1 MTKTVRKLFFLWEYE
16 KEEEWINQMARE
28 GWMLI
33 RTGFRKYVFEKGTP
47 EEYTYRVEL
56 LDKGMNSK
64 ESNSYLIFLKDTG
77 IELVGE
83 CNNWVYLRCKTAEC
97 RFDPGD
103 RPLYNL
109 THLLKLQEFFNTLR
123 NLFVACIAAC
133 IVGILILE
141 HFAPNPVV
149 DFSKGFCTGFS
160 MTMAFA
166 ILLATPFFRRINN
179 KVKVAIKE
187 MYTRE

>member
-33 RTGFRKYVFEKGTP
+33 RTGFRKYVFEKGKP
-47 EEYTYRVEL
+47 GEYTYRVEL
-56 LDKGMNSK
+56 LDKDKNSK
-64 ESNSYLIFLKDTG
+64 ESNSYLLFLKDTG
-77 IELVGE
+77 IEIVGE
-83 CNNWVYLRCKTAEC
+83 CYNWVYLRCKTAEC

-109 THLLKLQEFFNTLR
+109 AHLLKLQEFSNKLR
-123 NLFVACIAAC
+123 SVFVACIAAC
-133 IVGILILE
+133 ILGIFILE
-141 HFAPNPVV
+141 HFTPSPVV
-149 DFSKGFCTGFS
+149 DFTKGFCTGAS
-160 MTMAFA
+160 MGMAVV
-166 ILLATPFFRRINN
+166 ILLATPYFRRINN

-187 MYTRE
+187 MYTHE

>member
-1 MTKTVRKLFFLWEYE
+1 MTKTVRKVFFLWEYE

-33 RTGFRKYVFEKGTP
+33 RTGFRKYVFEKGKP
-47 EEYTYRVEL
+47 GEYTYRVEL
-56 LDKGMNSK
+56 LDKDKNSK
-64 ESNSYLIFLKDTG
+64 ESNSYLLFLKDTG
-77 IELVGE
+77 IEIVGE
-83 CNNWVYLRCKTAEC
+83 CYNWVYLRCKTAEC

-109 THLLKLQEFFNTLR
+109 AHLLKLQEFSNKLR
-123 NLFVACIAAC
+123 SVFVACIAAC
-133 IVGILILE
+133 ILGIFILE
-141 HFAPNPVV
+141 HFTPSPVV
-149 DFSKGFCTGFS
+149 DFTKGFCTGAS
-160 MTMAFA
+160 MGMAVV
-166 ILLATPFFRRINN
+166 ILLATPYFRRINN